1 MSGFE
6 IAGIVL
12 GSIPLVISALEHYS
26 RGLSTIQ
33 RWRKYHR
40 ELQTLIRNLQTEQ
53 VKLQNVCEKLLVGVV
68 PASEIEAMI
77 DEPAGP
83 LWRRDAVETRVRARL
98 WKSYVVFQEIVV
110 NISEAISEI
119 QRGFDSQLDDGHVS
133 MLRRALFTLKHSRH
147 TDLIS
152 TIRRGVSDLENL
164 TDRNIDLEPER
175 RVRSQ
180 GKLIPVLRDM
190 SASFYRALRASFGCA
205 CKHQV
210 GLELE
215 TRSATIAAPWDNHEE
230 IMKGLSFQ
238 LAISYQSMTHGS
250 SENPE
255 TGTSWQKLVVK
266 SACTPSSHPLPAAVT
281 PSSRRTGKRVAFRL
295 SQPTSSTLS
304 ASTGESTTTL
314 TTLVQAG
321 LELHTL
327 IPTPL
332 PGLAV
337 AGSAAAALDLC
348 AELQSQGQSLG
359 MTEKTLVDQLLP
371 SLRRYSIHLPP
382 GPGAEDTRAWSVVS
396 LREIIE
402 HKTRF
407 PPLSYQAR
415 LRLAAVIS
423 SSVLQ
428 LHGTPWLPSILTSS
442 HIYFIRKTI
451 SPHPDM
457 YYRPVLLRHLPDAES
472 QPAVVDQTAG
482 IIAAERNPTLL
493 SLGCVLIEVIL
504 GRTLDST
511 GCSPGTGRAG
521 TNLMS
526 DYVAAQS
533 LMGEVRLKSS
543 NYGTAVARCVDGE
556 LHNQGHGLE
565 DGDLCQQVYSGVV
578 ALLEKDL
585 SNSR

>member
-33 RWRKYHR
+33 RWRKYQR

-83 LWRRDAVETRVRARL
+83 LWRRDAVEARVRARL

-110 NISEAISEI
+110 NISEAINEI
-119 QRGFDSQLDDGHVS
+119 QRGVNSQLDDGHAS
-133 MLRRALFTLKHSRH
+133 ALRRGLFTLKHSRH
-147 TDLIS
+147 ADLIS

-190 SASFYRALRASFGCA
+190 STSFYRALRASFGCA

-215 TRSATIAAPWDNHEE
+215 TRSATIAAPGDSHEE
-230 IMKGLSFQ
+230 IMKALSFQ
-238 LAISYQSMTHGS
+238 LAISYQSMTRGN
-250 SENPE
+250 SESPE
-255 TGTSWQKLVVK
+255 TETNWQELVIK
-266 SACTPSSHPLPAAVT
+266 SACPPSSPPLPAVM
-281 PSSRRTGKRVAFRL
+281 PSSKRTGKRVAFRF
-295 SQPTSSTLS
+295 SQSTASTLS
-304 ASTGESTTTL
+304 STGTSTTTL
-314 TTLVQAG
+314 TNLVQAS

-327 IPTPL
+327 IPTPI

-337 AGSAAAALDLC
+337 AGSAAASLDLC
-348 AELQSQGQSLG
+348 TELKSQGRSLN
-359 MTEKTLVDQLLP
+359 MAEKILVDQLPP
-371 SLRRYSIHLPP
+371 SLRRYSIHPA
-382 GPGAEDTRAWSVVS
+382 PGAEDTRAWSVVS
-396 LREIIE
+396 LRDIIE

-428 LHGTPWLPSILTSS
+428 LHGTPWLPSILTSA
-442 HIYFIRKTI
+442 HIFFIRKTI

-457 YYRPVLLRHLPDAES
+457 YGRPVLLRHIPDAES
-472 QPAVVDQTAG
+472 QPAIVDQTAG
-482 IIAAERNPTLL
+482 MIMTERNPTLL
-493 SLGCVLIEVIL
+493 SLGCVLIEVML

-521 TNLMS
+521 TDLMS

-543 NYGTAVARCVDGE
+543 NYGAAVARCVDGE
-556 LHNQGHGLE
+556 LHSQGLGLE
-565 DGDLCQQVYSGVV
+565 DADLCQQVYAGVV

-585 SNSR
+585 GNSQ